1 MNTTPI
7 KIISI
12 NKKAKF
18 EYQVIDSYEAGIVLL
33 GTEVKSI
40 RAGHI
45 TLKEGYSRVIDD
57 ELWLIGAHISEYK
70 QGNQFNHEVRRNRK
84 LLLHKK
90 ELRKIHSEVKEKGIT
105 LVPLK
110 VYLKKG
116 RIKIEIGL
124 CKGKQTHDKRETIK
138 KREQE
143 REINRVTKEYR

>member
-1 MNTTPI
+1 MSTQAI

-18 EYQVIDSYEAGIVLL
+18 DYEILDSIEAGIALL

-45 TLKEGYSRVIDD
+45 NLKESYSRIIDN

-90 ELRKIHSEVKEKGIT
+90 EIRKIHSEVREAGIT

-110 VYLKKG
+110 IYFKKG
-116 RIKIEIGL
+116 RIKVEIGL
-124 CKGKQTHDKRETIK
+124 CKGKNFGDKRESIK
-138 KREQE
+138 KKEQE
-143 REINRVTKEYR
+143 RELKRVTKEYR